1 MDFSISVAGFDNEL
15 DEDYN
20 WDEEDEG
27 PGGGSGVADEE
38 DLPTIDSQSGRVVN
52 KPRKAGSP
60 LEWLLG
66 VKMAGYTGGAQAPMA
81 KKNKKGKKEK
91 YESEPEEEY
100 PEEEEFDEELE
111 SEEDWEDDPEGTVRY
126 PPIQTRIQISKV
138 CSFLSRRDT
147 TNKARELMQA
157 H

>member
-1 MDFSISVAGFDNEL
+1 L
-15 DEDYN
+15 DDDYN

-27 PGGGSGVADEE
+27 PGGGSVIADEE
-38 DLPTIDSQSGRVVN
+38 DVPTVDSQTGRVMP

-66 VKMAGYTGGAQAPMA
+66 VKMGGYGAGAQAPMA

-91 YESEPEEEY
+91 YEPEAEEEEY

-111 SEEDWEDDPEGTVRY
+111 TEEDWEEDPEGGARF
-126 PPIQTRIQISKV
+126 PAIQTRIQITKV
-138 CSFLSRRDT
+138 CNTLHCHET
-147 TNKARELMQA
+147 
-157 H
+157 